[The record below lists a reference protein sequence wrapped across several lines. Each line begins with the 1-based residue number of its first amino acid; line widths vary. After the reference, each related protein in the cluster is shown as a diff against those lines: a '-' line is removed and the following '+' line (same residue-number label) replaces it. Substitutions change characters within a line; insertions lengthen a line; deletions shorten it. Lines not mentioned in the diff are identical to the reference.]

1 LPFFPPDEQ
10 HNIPQAITTTTTTMS
25 SVTMNDLYEVIGR
38 LSVYVRQIEHEN
50 EDIRAQLSEK
60 MDYITFLESR
70 AKEQEK
76 QIQELNEPIPEWYIP
91 PVRDVTGGVQESP
104 YVFGPPISNYSPQEC
119 RTPVRDHCGRDYT
132 LPISSESSPR
142 EYVCGPPVRD
152 HCGHTRNYQET
163 LVMPLSSMPVRQSN
177 ADVLDEEVVMVT
189 RPPQLERQ
197 SNCIRRPSTNP

>member
-1 LPFFPPDEQ
+1 
-10 HNIPQAITTTTTTMS
+10 
-25 SVTMNDLYEVIGR
+25 MNDLYEVIGR

>member
-1 LPFFPPDEQ
+1 LPFFGPDEQ
-10 HNIPQAITTTTTTMS
+10 HNIPQAITTTTTMS
-25 SVTMNDLYEVIGR
+25 SVVSMNDLYEVIGR
-38 LSVYVRQIEHEN
+38 LSVHVRQIELEN
-50 EDIRAQLSEK
+50 ADIRAQLSEK

-70 AKEQEK
+70 AKEQE
-76 QIQELNEPIPEWYIP
+76 QQNQESTEPLPEWYIP

-104 YVFGPPISNYSPQEC
+104 YVFGPPISNY
-119 RTPVRDHCGRDYT
+119 
-132 LPISSESSPR
+132 SPR

>member
-1 LPFFPPDEQ
+1 LPFFRPDEQ

-104 YVFGPPISNYSPQEC
+104 YVFGPPISNYSPREC
-119 RTPVRDHCGRDYT
+119 ITPVRDHCGRDYT
-132 LPISSESSPR
+132 LPISESSPLECR
-142 EYVCGPPVRD
+142 TPVRD

-163 LVMPLSSMPVRQSN
+163 LVMPISSMPVRQSN

-189 RPPQLERQ
+189 RPPKLERQ
-197 SNCIRRPSTNP
+197 TNGIWRPLSNP